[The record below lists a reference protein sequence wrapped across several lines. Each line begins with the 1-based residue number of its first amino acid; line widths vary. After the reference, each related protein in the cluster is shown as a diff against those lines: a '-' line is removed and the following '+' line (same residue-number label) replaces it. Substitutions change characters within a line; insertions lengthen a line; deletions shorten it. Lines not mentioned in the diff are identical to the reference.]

1 MPRDIV
7 IHVTDIR
14 LSTMLIDADN
24 QTVTVTYKILLAD
37 GSVYLHGEKT
47 YPFSAL
53 TPYRANLIAMRDACV
68 ANLKSEL
75 VD

>member
-1 MPRDIV
+1 MARDIIV
-7 IHVTDIR
+7 RVTDIK

-24 QTVTVTYKILLAD
+24 ATVTVTYKVLLAD
-37 GSVYLHGEKT
+37 GSVYRHGEKT
-47 YPFSAL
+47 YPFSVL

-68 ANLKSEL
+68 TDLRRDF